1 MNIPNNTITD
11 IQQAVKVLLDQKP
24 LAIFQG
30 ESEWGLRAL
39 GNRSMLFDPRNK
51 DAQDII
57 NKLKGRELWRP
68 LAGTILLEHVH
79 EYFDLGNLKE
89 SPYMS
94 YAVKAKKKALDEIP
108 SIVHIDGTC
117 RIQTL
122 KKEDNPA
129 YYDLIKEFYNQ
140 TKIPVLLN
148 TSLNSSGKPII
159 EELWKAEVIITFS
172 LYHPQK

>member
-1 MNIPNNTITD
+1 MNIPDNSITD
-11 IQQAVKVLLDQKP
+11 IKKAVRILLDQKP

-51 DAQDII
+51 DAQNIV

-68 LAGTILLEHVH
+68 LAGTILVEHVD

-94 YAVKAKKKALDEIP
+94 YAVKAKDKAIKETP
-108 SIVHIDGTC
+108 AIVHVDGTC

-122 KKEDNPA
+122 KRKDNPH
-129 YYDLIKEFYNQ
+129 YYDLIKEFYNH
-140 TKIPVLLN
+140 TKVPILLN
-148 TSLNSSGKPII
+148 TSLNPSGKPIM
-159 EELWKAEVIITFS
+159 EELWKARILVDFS
-172 LYHPQK
+172 LYLPS

>member
-1 MNIPNNTITD
+1 
-11 IQQAVKVLLDQKP
+11 

-122 KKEDNPA
+122 KKE
-129 YYDLIKEFYNQ
+129 
-140 TKIPVLLN
+140 
-148 TSLNSSGKPII
+148 
-159 EELWKAEVIITFS
+159 VIVTFS